1 MSNNLDDDL
10 LDDDLPVDIDA
21 DNTGSDDDGI
31 PLWKWA
37 AGAGGAIVGLYLLA
51 WLFEVMIGV
60 VGFLVYYGMIA
71 LLVYGAYRG
80 VKYMLS
86 DDTSS
91 SASTPAV
98 ESDDQQVALPEDMD
112 VESEL
117 DSELGELESGGADNL
132 DDELTGVSLDD
143 TELDSD
149 LDEVSA
155 EASAEREL
163 DDDELERKFAELE
176 KEMDES

>member
-21 DNTGSDDDGI
+21 DNAGSDDDGI

-37 AGAGGAIVGLYLLA
+37 AGAGGVIVGLYVLA
-51 WLFEVMIGV
+51 WLFQVLVGV
-60 VGFLVYYGMIA
+60 VGFLAYYGMIA

-86 DDTSS
+86 GDSS

-98 ESDDQQVALPEDMD
+98 ESEDQQVALPDDID
-112 VESEL
+112 VENEL
-117 DSELGELESGGADNL
+117 DSELGELESGGVDDL

-143 TELDSD
+143 SDLDSD
-149 LDEVSA
+149 LDDVSV

-176 KEMDES
+176 KEMNES